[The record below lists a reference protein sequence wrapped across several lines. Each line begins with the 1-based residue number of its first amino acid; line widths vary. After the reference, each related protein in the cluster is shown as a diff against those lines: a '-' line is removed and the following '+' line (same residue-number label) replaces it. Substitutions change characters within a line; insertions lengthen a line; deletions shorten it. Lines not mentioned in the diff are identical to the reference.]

1 MKCVRFLAPAGWA
14 GVLLGVFLAIPGCV
28 SAPPRSDQEIVAEK
42 AQKRW
47 NALVAGDFKAAY
59 EMISPAGRS
68 IVTQEGWSGTLKRGF
83 WKDARVTEVTCASP
97 ELCEVRLE
105 IEYDYRG
112 RRTRTPFEEKWVK
125 QDSAW
130 WFLLQ

>member
-1 MKCVRFLAPAGWA
+1 MRCVGWA
-14 GVLLGVFLAIPGCV
+14 PILLGVFLGISGCV

-47 NALVAGDFKAAY
+47 NLLVAGDFNAAY

-68 IVTQEGWSGTLKRGF
+68 AVTQGGYSNSLKRDF
-83 WKDARVTEVTCASP
+83 WKGARVEEVKCASP

-105 IEYDYRG
+105 IEYEYMG
-112 RRTRTPFEEKWVK
+112 RRMKTPYEEKWIK

>member
-1 MKCVRFLAPAGWA
+1 MRCVGWA
-14 GVLLGVFLAIPGCV
+14 PILLGVFLGISGCV

-47 NALVAGDFKAAY
+47 NLLVAGDFNAAY

-68 IVTQEGWSGTLKRGF
+68 AVTQGGYSNSLKRDF
-83 WKDARVTEVTCASP
+83 WKGARVDGVKCASP

-105 IEYDYRG
+105 IEYEYMG
-112 RRTRTPFEEKWVK
+112 RRMKTPYEEKWIK